1 MGVKIFYSQKFLEI
15 VKSKVKNFRYPLVIF
30 LSLIPSLVF
39 AQEIDADDIFNKL
52 ERLEKNVS
60 DLQKGKFDSLDKS
73 LSTGYISRNEKRID
87 QIDTNLRQIFG
98 TLEEIQNQINIISDK
113 LDIINQDFQSRLRK
127 SKKKL
132 NFMKKIKLIKLR
144 VNH

>member
-1 MGVKIFYSQKFLEI
+1 M
-15 VKSKVKNFRYPLVIF
+15 
-30 LSLIPSLVF
+30 VF

-87 QIDTNLRQIFG
+87 QIDTNLRQNFG

-113 LDIINQDFQSRLRK
+113 LDIINQDFQSRI
-127 SKKKL
+127 SKIE
-132 NFMKKIKLIKLR
+132 KKIELYEKNKTKIKLR

>member
-1 MGVKIFYSQKFLEI
+1 M
-15 VKSKVKNFRYPLVIF
+15 
-30 LSLIPSLVF
+30 VF

-87 QIDTNLRQIFG
+87 QIDTNLRQNFG

-113 LDIINQDFQSRLRK
+113 LDLINQDFQSRL
-127 SKKKL
+127 SKIE
-132 NFMKKIKLIKLR
+132 KKIELYEKNKTNKIKSESLTNFWIKPLIQKI
-144 VNH
+144 